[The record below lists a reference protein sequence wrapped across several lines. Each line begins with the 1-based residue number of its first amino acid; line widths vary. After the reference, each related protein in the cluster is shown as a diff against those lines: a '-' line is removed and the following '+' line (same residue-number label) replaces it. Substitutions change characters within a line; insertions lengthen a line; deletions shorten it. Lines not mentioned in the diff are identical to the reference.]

1 MFFPNSAES
10 LIRKNVKKLY
20 AAKVAAGAPEAN
32 HEVVL
37 RAMQDDSPICKLL
50 LMLPAV
56 IDSLPCIFVFPI
68 PQIVNCLV
76 SAAPRYCCRGSV
88 WEQRRAAAILSGID
102 EEAPDGPVGVYWPL
116 EKATFCESVACAP
129 CLQGQLLEHVE
140 GALEDADEKKT
151 PRKVR
156 NCEAELV
163 LYWCDICGSC
173 GMLGEAMEKVVEG
186 MAGAEK
192 DYGNKDYGN
201 KRAPSSAAVAAQR
214 PPAGAAVV
222 ADHYDG
228 DFAGAPSQG
237 ALTPA

>member
-1 MFFPNSAES
+1 VFFPNSAES
-10 LIRKNVKKLY
+10 LIRKNVKKLH

-37 RAMQDDSPICKLL
+37 RAMQDDSPLCKLL

-76 SAAPRYCCRGSV
+76 SAVPRFCCRGSV
-88 WEQRRAAAILSGID
+88 WEQRRAVAILSGID
-102 EEAPDGPVGVYWPL
+102 EEAPDGPVGVHWPL

-140 GALEDADEKKT
+140 GELEVATET
-151 PRKVR
+151 PRMVR

-163 LYWCDICGSC
+163 SYWCDICGSC
-173 GMLGEAMEKVVEG
+173 GMLGEAMEKGVGLTLEV
-186 MAGAEK
+186 ASK
-192 DYGNKDYGN
+192 DYGNKEKG
-201 KRAPSSAAVAAQR
+201 ASAAVAAQR

-228 DFAGAPSQG
+228 DFAFAGAPSQG